1 MTLVEIVLV
10 VGLLVA
16 GALVTYGC
24 YMIFP
29 PAGFI
34 VGGFI
39 FAAITGL
46 LTIEVG

>member
-34 VGGFI
+34 VGGLI